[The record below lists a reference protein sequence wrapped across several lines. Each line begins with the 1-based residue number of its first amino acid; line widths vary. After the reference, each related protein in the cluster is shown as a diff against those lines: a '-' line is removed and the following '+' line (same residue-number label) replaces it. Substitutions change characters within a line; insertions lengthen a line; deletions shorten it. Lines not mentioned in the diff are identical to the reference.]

1 MKNNM
6 FGKSK
11 QRSLLNLRHWNSA
24 LTLRVSSRYHVRFPA
39 ANLIGLL
46 LCYVIGAYGCNPL
59 FMVPIFLMLVHFWV
73 TKDRCL
79 QDKIKL
85 AVERKLDKQ
94 KAIDNA
100 ETLKWINFV
109 VDKW

>member
-1 MKNNM
+1 
-6 FGKSK
+6 
-11 QRSLLNLRHWNSA
+11 
-24 LTLRVSSRYHVRFPA
+24 
-39 ANLIGLL
+39 
-46 LCYVIGAYGCNPL
+46 
-59 FMVPIFLMLVHFWV
+59 MLVHFWV

-79 QDKIKL
+79 QEKIKL

-94 KAIDNA
+94 KVIDNA